1 MTLIVRNLELRHS
14 DTNELTNIARSN
26 RQQSVDCTGL
36 QERLR
41 CPCVDGHFG
50 TVRTELDAFFC
61 HALGTQKNNKLHQ
74 FAHFQQTSL
83 QTLTT
88 YNNECFQL
96 SQRDL
101 AFICL
106 LHVAAEMRFAICKPG
121 WHTVLDPT
129 LFSAAACAF
138 GFVPAFSRYIFF
150 GKINLTL
157 AVCNFSVYGPL
168 HLQSDERLGN
178 TVHRDFIQRSPN
190 IIVSQIFDLLSK
202 QTS

>member
-61 HALGTQKNNKLHQ
+61 HAFGTQQNNKLHQ

-106 LHVAAEMRFAICKPG
+106 LHVAAEMRFAICKPAYSFG
-121 WHTVLDPT
+121 SNVVFCRGMRFRFCPCI
-129 LFSAAACAF
+129 FS
-138 GFVPAFSRYIFF
+138 
-150 GKINLTL
+150 
-157 AVCNFSVYGPL
+157 L
-168 HLQSDERLGN
+168 HFLWENKPHLSCLQ
-178 TVHRDFIQRSPN
+178 F
-190 IIVSQIFDLLSK
+190 
-202 QTS
+202 